1 MFNKV
6 KATVKSA
13 NVSALTNIA
22 NEVFKCVDTDM
33 SVSDIIYFAKLFLNI
48 DLSNINMM
56 TVPGNMA
63 GRFYVLNRASTL
75 KVINEYYNIYNKEI
89 SDSIFDKNYLFC
101 YTDLQYISDVY
112 FDTSD
117 SIFDGVHNAE
127 DIDDESIY
135 IPRT

>member
-56 TVPGNMA
+56 TVPGNMEA
-63 GRFYVLNRASTL
+63 VLRAEPRVNSQS
-75 KVINEYYNIYNKEI
+75 VNEYYNIYNKEI